1 MLNYIVV
8 FQRRFLNAILQMRDK
23 EEARLISSLYCAFIT
38 NTVILFIL
46 KLMLIGRYLENSS
59 LYANKIYAF
68 KKEFSCIYSCYNSV
82 VTVDVI
88 LNVFCCLH
96 VCVSVYEN
104 FCPIL
109 VCRTL

>member
-46 KLMLIGRYLENSS
+46 KLMLIGRYLE
-59 LYANKIYAF
+59 
-68 KKEFSCIYSCYNSV
+68 
-82 VTVDVI
+82 
-88 LNVFCCLH
+88 
-96 VCVSVYEN
+96 
-104 FCPIL
+104 
-109 VCRTL
+109 